1 MSKTN
6 DDVKKNIDVKVDA
19 PSLAESETIV
29 GDYAPKHDDLRD
41 KKVVDSKD
49 QSAGLKDAARVSVKN
64 ARVAEAN
71 REASVS
77 AKVQVSANMS
87 GLTANQAAYNLDEQ
101 KKNYQTAGE
110 TAAHHAEVTARLA
123 VLIDGERATQN
134 GLQKEYD
141 AKVDKVLMSDA
152 DDAEKQRVLA
162 ELKVNYGNRMHE
174 STVRYEKN
182 IADAQKAMKD
192 VSVTFE
198 GEGKVDTSA
207 VDKIL
212 GEAKKSAGGVSAE
225 VSAERPNGTV
235 SGSVGDIFARIGAN
249 VGAGVGGF
257 ANGMQNSQANLSS
270 GMPQNGWSAQMGG
283 MMGAGVNGLFAQGQ
297 ANYGYGNG
305 MGAGNGLFGNMG
317 NVGYGMPNFG
327 GMPQNGYGF
336 NQAPPQ
342 NQEGL
347 SEAIK
352 KDLKDIIKDV
362 NDSSDSDSDKD
373 KDSDKDEKKSEK
385 KDDAKKD
392 SGKHE
397 GKKAEVK
404 AEAKA
409 KAHLSEDK
417 NVQGKKDTG
426 AKTEVKAEAKLSSSK
441 ASPNTFQHVVS
452 DSIHQTANEVRKVEN
467 AFAPRPHGLDF
478 KANVQAGAEL
488 HLSGGGVTEGDV
500 DARLSHGAVDT
511 SALGKAPTV
520 AAPVASPVSSPAGGV
535 PMGGMSG
542 TPLGGTPTA
551 TPNATSSTPREN
563 TKHVETFTPTSEESG
578 SKLDTYLATPN
589 VDEGNSMTSEER
601 YLTSVLVRLLQEQQK
616 TSTRSPMAVGLYET
630 REGTT
635 VVYATSMGISY
646 MGAEAGIIDG
656 VYALTQCCD
665 DTETLGNML
674 DLEMMPGEKLA
685 LFAEKTPGYTPLLT
699 ISTLPDDV
707 TDSVLD
713 MESYQQAVEDGIIAG
728 LVEDSRVSPEL
739 LAGWIEYNAAIP
751 DNPDPSTLLQKGM
764 PKAEYARVMRM
775 LIKQTVMGHPSLGRL
790 RLGMLDR
797 ETEVYSRFMK
807 ED

>member
-101 KKNYQTAGE
+101 KKKYQTAGE

-123 VLIDGERATQN
+123 VLIDSERATQN

-174 STVRYEKN
+174 STARYEKN

-198 GEGKVDTSA
+198 GDGKVDTSA

-225 VSAERPNGTV
+225 VSAERPSGTV

-257 ANGMQNSQANLSS
+257 VNGMQNPQTNLSS

-283 MMGAGVNGLFAQGQ
+283 AVGAGVNGLFGQGQ
-297 ANYGYGNG
+297 ASYGYG
-305 MGAGNGLFGNMG
+305 MGPGNGLFNNMG
-317 NVGYGMPNFG
+317 NPGY

-347 SEAIK
+347 PEAIK

-373 KDSDKDEKKSEK
+373 KDSDKDEKKLEKKQGGEK
-385 KDDAKKD
+385 KDSSK
-392 SGKHE
+392 SE

-404 AEAKA
+404 GKAKA
-409 KAHLSEDK
+409 EAHLSEDK
-417 NVQGKKDTG
+417 NVQGKKDAG
-426 AKTEVKAEAKLSSSK
+426 AKAEVKAEAKLSSSK
-441 ASPNTFQHVVS
+441 ASSNTFQHVVS

-467 AFAPRPHGLDF
+467 AFTPRPHGLDF

-520 AAPVASPVSSPAGGV
+520 AAPVSSPVSSPTGGV
-535 PMGGMSG
+535 PMGGIPSSNMAG
-542 TPLGGTPTA
+542 APVPTPSTA
-551 TPNATSSTPREN
+551 SSASREN
-563 TKHVETFTPTSEESG
+563 TKPVETFTPTSEESG

-589 VDEGNSMTSEER
+589 GDEVNPMTSEER

-616 TSTRSPMAVGLYET
+616 TSTRSPMSVGLYET

-665 DTETLGNML
+665 DTDTLGEML

-713 MESYQQAVEDGIIAG
+713 MESYQQAVEDGIVAG

-764 PKAEYARVMRM
+764 TKVEYARVMRM

>member
-29 GDYAPKHDDLRD
+29 GDYSPKHDDLRD

-101 KKNYQTAGE
+101 KKKYQTAGE

-123 VLIDGERATQN
+123 VLIDSERATQN

-174 STVRYEKN
+174 STARYEKN

-198 GEGKVDTSA
+198 GDGKVDTSA

-225 VSAERPNGTV
+225 VSAERPSGTV

-257 ANGMQNSQANLSS
+257 VNGMQNPQTNLSS

-283 MMGAGVNGLFAQGQ
+283 AVGAGVNGLFGQGQ
-297 ANYGYGNG
+297 ASYGYG
-305 MGAGNGLFGNMG
+305 MGPGNGLFNNMG
-317 NVGYGMPNFG
+317 NPGYGMPNFG

-347 SEAIK
+347 PEAIK

-373 KDSDKDEKKSEK
+373 KDSDKDEKKPEKKQGGEK
-385 KDDAKKD
+385 KDSSK
-392 SGKHE
+392 SE

-404 AEAKA
+404 GKAKA
-409 KAHLSEDK
+409 EAHLSEDK
-417 NVQGKKDTG
+417 NVQGKKDAG
-426 AKTEVKAEAKLSSSK
+426 AKAEVKAEAKLSSSK
-441 ASPNTFQHVVS
+441 ASSNTFQHVVS

-467 AFAPRPHGLDF
+467 AFTPRPHGLDF

-511 SALGKAPTV
+511 SALGKASTV
-520 AAPVASPVSSPAGGV
+520 AAPVSSPVSSPTGGV
-535 PMGGMSG
+535 PMGGIPSSNMAG
-542 TPLGGTPTA
+542 APVPTPSTA
-551 TPNATSSTPREN
+551 SSASREN
-563 TKHVETFTPTSEESG
+563 TKPVETFTPTSEESG

-589 VDEGNSMTSEER
+589 GDEVNPMTSEER
-601 YLTSVLVRLLQEQQK
+601 YLTSVLIRLLQEQQK
-616 TSTRSPMAVGLYET
+616 TSTRSPMSVGLYET

-665 DTETLGNML
+665 DTDTLGEML

-713 MESYQQAVEDGIIAG
+713 MESYQQAVEDGIVAG

-764 PKAEYARVMRM
+764 TKVEYARVMRM

>member
-101 KKNYQTAGE
+101 KKKYQTAGE

-123 VLIDGERATQN
+123 VLIDSERATQN

-174 STVRYEKN
+174 STARYEKN

-198 GEGKVDTSA
+198 GDGKVDTSA

-225 VSAERPNGTV
+225 VSAERPSGTV

-257 ANGMQNSQANLSS
+257 VNGMQNPQTNLSS

-283 MMGAGVNGLFAQGQ
+283 AVGAGVNGLFGQGQ
-297 ANYGYGNG
+297 ASYGYG
-305 MGAGNGLFGNMG
+305 MGPGNGLFNNMG
-317 NVGYGMPNFG
+317 NPGYGMPNFG

-347 SEAIK
+347 PEAIK

-373 KDSDKDEKKSEK
+373 KDSDKDEKKPEKKQGGEK
-385 KDDAKKD
+385 KDSSK
-392 SGKHE
+392 SE

-404 AEAKA
+404 GKAKA
-409 KAHLSEDK
+409 EAHLSEDK
-417 NVQGKKDTG
+417 NVQGKKDAG
-426 AKTEVKAEAKLSSSK
+426 AKAEVKAEAKLSSSK
-441 ASPNTFQHVVS
+441 ASSNTFQHVVS

-467 AFAPRPHGLDF
+467 AFTPRPHGLDF

-511 SALGKAPTV
+511 SALGKASTV
-520 AAPVASPVSSPAGGV
+520 AAPVSSPVSSPTGGV
-535 PMGGMSG
+535 PMGGIPSSNM
-542 TPLGGTPTA
+542 GGAPV
-551 TPNATSSTPREN
+551 STPSTASSASREN
-563 TKHVETFTPTSEESG
+563 TKPVETFTPTSEESG
-578 SKLDTYLATPN
+578 SKLDAYLATPN
-589 VDEGNSMTSEER
+589 RDEDNPMTSEER

-616 TSTRSPMAVGLYET
+616 TSTRSPMSVGLYET

-713 MESYQQAVEDGIIAG
+713 MESYQQAVEDGIIAV

-764 PKAEYARVMRM
+764 PKEGYARVMRM

-797 ETEVYSRFMK
+797 ETEVYSRFTK
-807 ED
+807 TV

>member
-29 GDYAPKHDDLRD
+29 GDYSPKHDDLRD

-123 VLIDGERATQN
+123 VLIDSERATQN

-174 STVRYEKN
+174 STARYEKN

-198 GEGKVDTSA
+198 GDGKVDTSA

-225 VSAERPNGTV
+225 VSAERPSGTV

-257 ANGMQNSQANLSS
+257 VNGMQNPQTNLSS
-270 GMPQNGWSAQMGG
+270 GMSQNGWSAQMGG
-283 MMGAGVNGLFAQGQ
+283 AVGAGVNGLFGQGQ
-297 ANYGYGNG
+297 ASYGYG
-305 MGAGNGLFGNMG
+305 MGPGNGLFNNMG
-317 NVGYGMPNFG
+317 NPGYGMPNFGG

-336 NQAPPQ
+336 NQVPPQ

-347 SEAIK
+347 PEAIK

-373 KDSDKDEKKSEK
+373 KDSDKDEKKPEKKQGGEK
-385 KDDAKKD
+385 KDSSK
-392 SGKHE
+392 SE

-404 AEAKA
+404 GKAKA
-409 KAHLSEDK
+409 EAHLSEDK
-417 NVQGKKDTG
+417 NVQGKKDAG
-426 AKTEVKAEAKLSSSK
+426 AKAEVKAEAKLSSSK
-441 ASPNTFQHVVS
+441 ASSNTFQHVVS

-467 AFAPRPHGLDF
+467 AFTPRPHGLDF

-511 SALGKAPTV
+511 SALGKASTV
-520 AAPVASPVSSPAGGV
+520 AAPVSSPVSSPTGGV

-542 TPLGGTPTA
+542 APLGGTPTA
-551 TPNATSSTPREN
+551 TPTATSSAPREN
-563 TKHVETFTPTSEESG
+563 TKPVETFIPTREESG
-578 SKLDTYLATPN
+578 SKLDAYLATPN
-589 VDEGNSMTSEER
+589 GDEGNPMTSEER
-601 YLTSVLVRLLQEQQK
+601 YLTSALVRLLQEQQK
-616 TSTRSPMAVGLYET
+616 TSTRSPMSVGLYET

-665 DTETLGNML
+665 DTDTLGEML

-713 MESYQQAVEDGIIAG
+713 MESYQQAVEDGIVAG

-764 PKAEYARVMRM
+764 TKVEYARVMRM

>member
-29 GDYAPKHDDLRD
+29 GDYSPKHDDLRD

-101 KKNYQTAGE
+101 KKKYQTAGE

-123 VLIDGERATQN
+123 VLIDSERATQN

-174 STVRYEKN
+174 STARYEKN

-198 GEGKVDTSA
+198 GDGKVDTSA

-225 VSAERPNGTV
+225 VSAERPSGTV

-257 ANGMQNSQANLSS
+257 VNGMQNPQTNLSS

-283 MMGAGVNGLFAQGQ
+283 AVGAGVNGLFGQGQ
-297 ANYGYGNG
+297 ASYGYG
-305 MGAGNGLFGNMG
+305 MGPGNGLFNNMG
-317 NVGYGMPNFG
+317 NPGYGMPNFG
-327 GMPQNGYGF
+327 GGMSQNGYGF

-347 SEAIK
+347 PEAIK

-373 KDSDKDEKKSEK
+373 KDSDKDEKKPEKKQGGEK
-385 KDDAKKD
+385 KDSSK
-392 SGKHE
+392 SE

-404 AEAKA
+404 GKAKA
-409 KAHLSEDK
+409 EAHLSEDK
-417 NVQGKKDTG
+417 NVQGKKDAG
-426 AKTEVKAEAKLSSSK
+426 AKAEVKAEAKLSSSK
-441 ASPNTFQHVVS
+441 ASSNTFQHVVS

-467 AFAPRPHGLDF
+467 AFTPRPHGLDF

-511 SALGKAPTV
+511 SALGKASTV
-520 AAPVASPVSSPAGGV
+520 AAPVSSPVSSPTGGV
-535 PMGGMSG
+535 PMGGIPSSNMAG
-542 TPLGGTPTA
+542 APVPTPSTA
-551 TPNATSSTPREN
+551 SSASREN
-563 TKHVETFTPTSEESG
+563 TKPVETFTPTSEESG

-589 VDEGNSMTSEER
+589 GDEVNPMTSEER

-616 TSTRSPMAVGLYET
+616 TSTRSPMSVGLYET

-665 DTETLGNML
+665 DTDTLGEML
-674 DLEMMPGEKLA
+674 DLEMMPGEKLT

-713 MESYQQAVEDGIIAG
+713 MESYQQAVEDGIVAG

-764 PKAEYARVMRM
+764 TKVEYARVMRM

>member
-29 GDYAPKHDDLRD
+29 GDYSPKHDDLRD

-101 KKNYQTAGE
+101 KKKYQTAGE

-123 VLIDGERATQN
+123 VLIDSERATQN

-174 STVRYEKN
+174 STARYEKN

-198 GEGKVDTSA
+198 GDGKVDTSA

-225 VSAERPNGTV
+225 VSAERPSGTV

-257 ANGMQNSQANLSS
+257 VNGMQNPQTNLSS

-283 MMGAGVNGLFAQGQ
+283 AVGAGVNGLFGQGQ
-297 ANYGYGNG
+297 ASYGYG
-305 MGAGNGLFGNMG
+305 MGPGNGLFNNMG
-317 NVGYGMPNFG
+317 NPGYGMPNFG

-347 SEAIK
+347 PEAIK

-373 KDSDKDEKKSEK
+373 KDSDKDEKKPEKKQGGEK
-385 KDDAKKD
+385 KDSSK
-392 SGKHE
+392 SE

-404 AEAKA
+404 GKAKA
-409 KAHLSEDK
+409 EAHLSEDK
-417 NVQGKKDTG
+417 NVQGKKDAG
-426 AKTEVKAEAKLSSSK
+426 AKAEVKAEAKLSSSK
-441 ASPNTFQHVVS
+441 ASSNTFQHVVS

-467 AFAPRPHGLDF
+467 AFTPRPHGLDF

-511 SALGKAPTV
+511 SALGKASTV
-520 AAPVASPVSSPAGGV
+520 AAPVSSPVSSPTGGV
-535 PMGGMSG
+535 PMGGIPSSNMAG
-542 TPLGGTPTA
+542 APVPTPSTA
-551 TPNATSSTPREN
+551 SSASREN
-563 TKHVETFTPTSEESG
+563 TKPVETFTPTGEESG

-589 VDEGNSMTSEER
+589 GDEGNPMTSEER

-616 TSTRSPMAVGLYET
+616 TSTRSPMSVGLYET

-665 DTETLGNML
+665 DTDTLGEML

-713 MESYQQAVEDGIIAG
+713 MESYQQAVEDGIVAG

-739 LAGWIEYNAAIP
+739 LAGWIEYNATIP

-764 PKAEYARVMRM
+764 TKAEYARVMRM

>member
-29 GDYAPKHDDLRD
+29 GDYNPKHDDLRD

-77 AKVQVSANMS
+77 AKVQVSTNMS

-101 KKNYQTAGE
+101 KKKYQTAGE
-110 TAAHHAEVTARLA
+110 TAAHHADVTARLA
-123 VLIDGERATQN
+123 VLIDSERATQN

-174 STVRYEKN
+174 STARYEKN

-235 SGSVGDIFARIGAN
+235 SGSAGDIFARIGAN

-257 ANGMQNSQANLSS
+257 ANGMQNPQTNLSS

-283 MMGAGVNGLFAQGQ
+283 VMGAGVNGLYGQGQ
-297 ANYGYGNG
+297 ASYGYG
-305 MGAGNGLFGNMG
+305 MGPGNGLFGNMG
-317 NVGYGMPNFG
+317 NPGYGMPNFG

-373 KDSDKDEKKSEK
+373 KDSDKDEKKPEKKQGGEK
-385 KDDAKKD
+385 KDSSK
-392 SGKHE
+392 SE

-404 AEAKA
+404 GKAKA
-409 KAHLSEDK
+409 EAHLSEDK

-426 AKTEVKAEAKLSSSK
+426 AKAEVKAEAKLSSSK
-441 ASPNTFQHVVS
+441 ASSNTFQHVVS

-500 DARLSHGAVDT
+500 DARLSHGTVDT

-520 AAPVASPVSSPAGGV
+520 AAPVSSPVSSPTGGV
-535 PMGGMSG
+535 PMGGIPSSNMGGAPVS
-542 TPLGGTPTA
+542 TPSTA
-551 TPNATSSTPREN
+551 SDAPREN
-563 TKHVETFTPTSEESG
+563 TKPVETFTPTSEESG
-578 SKLDTYLATPN
+578 SKLDAYLATPN
-589 VDEGNSMTSEER
+589 RDEDNPMTSEER

-616 TSTRSPMAVGLYET
+616 TSTRSPMSVGLYET

-713 MESYQQAVEDGIIAG
+713 MESYQQAVEDGIIAV

-764 PKAEYARVMRM
+764 PKEGYARVMRM

-797 ETEVYSRFMK
+797 ETEVYSRFTK
-807 ED
+807 TV

>member
-19 PSLAESETIV
+19 PSLAESETIT
-29 GDYAPKHDDLRD
+29 GDYSPKHDDLRD

-77 AKVQVSANMS
+77 AKVQVSTNMS

-101 KKNYQTAGE
+101 QKKYQTAGE
-110 TAAHHAEVTARLA
+110 TAAHHADVTARLA

-174 STVRYEKN
+174 STARYEKN

-225 VSAERPNGTV
+225 VSAKRPNGTV

-257 ANGMQNSQANLSS
+257 ANGLQNTQANLSS

-283 MMGAGVNGLFAQGQ
+283 VMGAGVNGLFAQGQ

-336 NQAPPQ
+336 NQSPPQ

-417 NVQGKKDTG
+417 NVQGKKDAG

-511 SALGKAPTV
+511 SALGKTPV

-535 PMGGMSG
+535 PMGGIPSTNM
-542 TPLGGTPTA
+542 GGTPTA
-551 TPNATSSTPREN
+551 TPTATSNAPREN

-589 VDEGNSMTSEER
+589 GDEDNPMTSEER

-646 MGAEAGIIDG
+646 MGAEAGVIDG

-665 DTETLGNML
+665 DTETLGKML

>member
-101 KKNYQTAGE
+101 KKKYQTAGE

-123 VLIDGERATQN
+123 VLIDSERATQN

-174 STVRYEKN
+174 STARYEKN

-198 GEGKVDTSA
+198 GDGKVDTSA

-225 VSAERPNGTV
+225 VSAERPSGTV

-257 ANGMQNSQANLSS
+257 VNGMQNPQTNLSS

-283 MMGAGVNGLFAQGQ
+283 AVGAGVNGLFGQGQ
-297 ANYGYGNG
+297 ASYGYG
-305 MGAGNGLFGNMG
+305 MGPGNGLFNNMG
-317 NVGYGMPNFG
+317 NPGYGMPNFGG

-336 NQAPPQ
+336 NQVPPQ

-347 SEAIK
+347 PEAIK

-373 KDSDKDEKKSEK
+373 KDSDKDEKKPEKKQGGEK
-385 KDDAKKD
+385 KDSSK
-392 SGKHE
+392 SE

-404 AEAKA
+404 GKAKA
-409 KAHLSEDK
+409 EAHLSEDK
-417 NVQGKKDTG
+417 NVQGKKDAG
-426 AKTEVKAEAKLSSSK
+426 AKAEVKAEAKLSSSK
-441 ASPNTFQHVVS
+441 ASSNTFQHVVS

-467 AFAPRPHGLDF
+467 AFTPRPHGLDF

-511 SALGKAPTV
+511 SALGKASTV
-520 AAPVASPVSSPAGGV
+520 AAPVSSPVSSPTGGV

-542 TPLGGTPTA
+542 APLGGTPTA
-551 TPNATSSTPREN
+551 TPTATSSAPREN
-563 TKHVETFTPTSEESG
+563 TKPVETFIPTREESG

-589 VDEGNSMTSEER
+589 GDEGNPMTSEER

-616 TSTRSPMAVGLYET
+616 TSTRSPMSVGLYET

-665 DTETLGNML
+665 DTDTLGEML

-713 MESYQQAVEDGIIAG
+713 MESYQQAVEDGIVAG

-764 PKAEYARVMRM
+764 TKVEYARVMRM

>member
-19 PSLAESETIV
+19 PSLAESETII
-29 GDYAPKHDDLRD
+29 GDYTPKHDDLRD

-101 KKNYQTAGE
+101 KKKYQTAGE
-110 TAAHHAEVTARLA
+110 TAAHHADVTARLA
-123 VLIDGERATQN
+123 VLIDSERATQN

-174 STVRYEKN
+174 STARYEKN

-198 GEGKVDTSA
+198 GDGKVDTSA

-225 VSAERPNGTV
+225 VSAERPSGTV

-257 ANGMQNSQANLSS
+257 VNGMQNPQTNLSS
-270 GMPQNGWSAQMGG
+270 GMPPNGWSAQMGG
-283 MMGAGVNGLFAQGQ
+283 AVGAGVNGLFGQGQ
-297 ANYGYGNG
+297 ASYGYG
-305 MGAGNGLFGNMG
+305 MGPGNGLFNNMG
-317 NVGYGMPNFG
+317 NPGYGMPNFGG

-336 NQAPPQ
+336 NQVPPQ

-347 SEAIK
+347 PEAIK

-373 KDSDKDEKKSEK
+373 KDSDKDEKKPEKKQGGEK
-385 KDDAKKD
+385 KDSSK
-392 SGKHE
+392 SE

-404 AEAKA
+404 GKAKA
-409 KAHLSEDK
+409 EAHLSEDK
-417 NVQGKKDTG
+417 NVQGKKDAG
-426 AKTEVKAEAKLSSSK
+426 AKAEVKAEAKLSSSK
-441 ASPNTFQHVVS
+441 ASSNTFQHVVS

-467 AFAPRPHGLDF
+467 AFTPRPHGLDF

-520 AAPVASPVSSPAGGV
+520 AAPVSSPVSSPTGGV

-542 TPLGGTPTA
+542 APLGGTPTA
-551 TPNATSSTPREN
+551 TPTATSSAHREN
-563 TKHVETFTPTSEESG
+563 AKPVETFTPTREESG

-589 VDEGNSMTSEER
+589 GDEGNPMTSEER

-616 TSTRSPMAVGLYET
+616 TSTRSPMSVGFYET

-665 DTETLGNML
+665 DTDTLGEML

-713 MESYQQAVEDGIIAG
+713 MESYQQAVEDGIVAG

-764 PKAEYARVMRM
+764 TKVEYARVMRM

>member
-123 VLIDGERATQN
+123 VLIDSERATQN

-174 STVRYEKN
+174 STARYEKN

-198 GEGKVDTSA
+198 GDGKVDTSA

-225 VSAERPNGTV
+225 VSAERPSGTV

-257 ANGMQNSQANLSS
+257 VNGMQNPQTNLSS

-283 MMGAGVNGLFAQGQ
+283 AVGAGVNGLFGQGQ
-297 ANYGYGNG
+297 ASYGYG
-305 MGAGNGLFGNMG
+305 MGPGNGLFGNMG
-317 NVGYGMPNFG
+317 NPGYGMPNFG

-347 SEAIK
+347 PEAIK

-373 KDSDKDEKKSEK
+373 KDSDKDEKKPEKKQGGEK
-385 KDDAKKD
+385 KDSSK
-392 SGKHE
+392 SE

-404 AEAKA
+404 GKAKA
-409 KAHLSEDK
+409 EAHLSEDK
-417 NVQGKKDTG
+417 NVQGKKDAG
-426 AKTEVKAEAKLSSSK
+426 AKAEVKAEAKLSSSK
-441 ASPNTFQHVVS
+441 ASSNTFQHVVS

-467 AFAPRPHGLDF
+467 AFTPRPHGLDF

-511 SALGKAPTV
+511 SALGKASTV
-520 AAPVASPVSSPAGGV
+520 AAPVSSPVSSPTGGV
-535 PMGGMSG
+535 PMGGIPSANMAG
-542 TPLGGTPTA
+542 APVPTPSTA
-551 TPNATSSTPREN
+551 SSASREN
-563 TKHVETFTPTSEESG
+563 TKPVETFTPTSEESG

-589 VDEGNSMTSEER
+589 GDEVNPMTSEER
-601 YLTSVLVRLLQEQQK
+601 YLTSVLIRLLQEQQK
-616 TSTRSPMAVGLYET
+616 TSTRSPMSVGLYET

-665 DTETLGNML
+665 DTDTLGEML

-713 MESYQQAVEDGIIAG
+713 MESYQQAVEDGIVAG

-739 LAGWIEYNAAIP
+739 LAGWIEYNATIP

-764 PKAEYARVMRM
+764 TKVEYARVMRM

>member
-101 KKNYQTAGE
+101 KKKYQTAGE

-123 VLIDGERATQN
+123 VLIDSERATQN

-174 STVRYEKN
+174 STARYEKN

-198 GEGKVDTSA
+198 GDGKVDTSA

-225 VSAERPNGTV
+225 VSAERPSGTV

-257 ANGMQNSQANLSS
+257 VNGMQNPQTNLSS

-283 MMGAGVNGLFAQGQ
+283 AVGAGVNGLFGQGQ
-297 ANYGYGNG
+297 ASYGYG
-305 MGAGNGLFGNMG
+305 MGPGNGLFGNMG
-317 NVGYGMPNFG
+317 NPGYGMPNFGG

-336 NQAPPQ
+336 NQVPPQ

-347 SEAIK
+347 PEAIK

-373 KDSDKDEKKSEK
+373 KDSDKDEKKPEKKQGGEK
-385 KDDAKKD
+385 KDSSK
-392 SGKHE
+392 SE

-404 AEAKA
+404 GKAKA
-409 KAHLSEDK
+409 EAHLSEDK
-417 NVQGKKDTG
+417 NVQGKKDAG
-426 AKTEVKAEAKLSSSK
+426 AKAEVKAEAKLSSSK
-441 ASPNTFQHVVS
+441 ASSNTFQHVVS

-467 AFAPRPHGLDF
+467 AFTPRPHGLDF

-520 AAPVASPVSSPAGGV
+520 AAPVSSPVSSPTGGV

-542 TPLGGTPTA
+542 APLGGTPTA
-551 TPNATSSTPREN
+551 TPTATSSAPREN
-563 TKHVETFTPTSEESG
+563 AKPVETFTPTREESG
-578 SKLDTYLATPN
+578 SKLDAYLATPN
-589 VDEGNSMTSEER
+589 GDEGNPMTSEER

-616 TSTRSPMAVGLYET
+616 TSTRSPMSVGLYET

-665 DTETLGNML
+665 DTDTLGEIL
-674 DLEMMPGEKLA
+674 DLGMMPGEKLA

-713 MESYQQAVEDGIIAG
+713 MESYQQAVEDGIVAG

-739 LAGWIEYNAAIP
+739 LAGWIEYNATIP

-797 ETEVYSRFMK
+797 ETEIYSRFMK

>member
-101 KKNYQTAGE
+101 KKKYQTAGE

-123 VLIDGERATQN
+123 VLIDSERATQN

-162 ELKVNYGNRMHE
+162 ELKVNYGNRIHE
-174 STVRYEKN
+174 STARYEKN

-198 GEGKVDTSA
+198 GDGKVDTSA

-225 VSAERPNGTV
+225 VSAERPSGTV

-257 ANGMQNSQANLSS
+257 VNGMQNPQTNLSS

-283 MMGAGVNGLFAQGQ
+283 AVGAGVNGLFGQGQ
-297 ANYGYGNG
+297 ASYGYG
-305 MGAGNGLFGNMG
+305 MGPGNGLFGNMG
-317 NVGYGMPNFG
+317 NPGYGMPNFGG

-336 NQAPPQ
+336 NQVPPQ

-347 SEAIK
+347 PEAIK

-373 KDSDKDEKKSEK
+373 KDSDKDEKKPEKKQGGEK
-385 KDDAKKD
+385 KDSSK
-392 SGKHE
+392 SE

-404 AEAKA
+404 GKAKA
-409 KAHLSEDK
+409 EAHLSEDK
-417 NVQGKKDTG
+417 NVQGKKDAG
-426 AKTEVKAEAKLSSSK
+426 AKAEVKAEAKLSSSK
-441 ASPNTFQHVVS
+441 ASSNTFQHVVS

-467 AFAPRPHGLDF
+467 AFTPRPHGLDF

-520 AAPVASPVSSPAGGV
+520 AAPVSSPVSSPTGGV

-542 TPLGGTPTA
+542 APLGGTPTA
-551 TPNATSSTPREN
+551 TPTATSSAPREN
-563 TKHVETFTPTSEESG
+563 AKPVETFTPTREESG
-578 SKLDTYLATPN
+578 SKLDAYLATPN
-589 VDEGNSMTSEER
+589 GDEGNPMTSEER

-616 TSTRSPMAVGLYET
+616 TSTRSPMSVGLYET

-665 DTETLGNML
+665 DTDTLGEIL
-674 DLEMMPGEKLA
+674 DLGMMPGEKLA

-713 MESYQQAVEDGIIAG
+713 MESYQQAVEDGIVAG

-739 LAGWIEYNAAIP
+739 LAGWIEYNATIP

-797 ETEVYSRFMK
+797 ETEIYSRFMK

>member
-101 KKNYQTAGE
+101 KKKYQTAGE

-123 VLIDGERATQN
+123 VLIDSERATQN

-174 STVRYEKN
+174 STARYEKN

-198 GEGKVDTSA
+198 GDGKVDTSA

-225 VSAERPNGTV
+225 VSAERPSGTV

-257 ANGMQNSQANLSS
+257 VNGMQNPQTNLSS

-283 MMGAGVNGLFAQGQ
+283 AVGAGVNGLFGQGQ
-297 ANYGYGNG
+297 ASYGYG
-305 MGAGNGLFGNMG
+305 MGPGNGLFGNMG
-317 NVGYGMPNFG
+317 NPGYGMPNFG
-327 GMPQNGYGF
+327 GGMPQNSYGF
-336 NQAPPQ
+336 NQVPPQ

-347 SEAIK
+347 PEAIK

-373 KDSDKDEKKSEK
+373 KDSGKDEKKPEKKQGGEK
-385 KDDAKKD
+385 KDSSKP
-392 SGKHE
+392 E

-404 AEAKA
+404 GKA
-409 KAHLSEDK
+409 KA
-417 NVQGKKDTG
+417 
-426 AKTEVKAEAKLSSSK
+426 EVKAEAKLSSSK
-441 ASPNTFQHVVS
+441 ASSNTFQHVVS

-467 AFAPRPHGLDF
+467 AFTPRPHGLDF

-511 SALGKAPTV
+511 SALGKASTV
-520 AAPVASPVSSPAGGV
+520 AAPVSSPVSSPTGGV
-535 PMGGMSG
+535 PMGGIPSSNMAG
-542 TPLGGTPTA
+542 APVPTPSTA
-551 TPNATSSTPREN
+551 SSASREN
-563 TKHVETFTPTSEESG
+563 TKPVETFTPTSEESG
-578 SKLDTYLATPN
+578 SKLDTYLAAPN
-589 VDEGNSMTSEER
+589 GDEGNPMTSEER

-616 TSTRSPMAVGLYET
+616 TSTRSPMSVGLYET

-665 DTETLGNML
+665 DTDTLGEML
-674 DLEMMPGEKLA
+674 DLEMMPGAKLA

-713 MESYQQAVEDGIIAG
+713 MESYQQAVEDGIVAG

-739 LAGWIEYNAAIP
+739 LAGWIEYNATIP